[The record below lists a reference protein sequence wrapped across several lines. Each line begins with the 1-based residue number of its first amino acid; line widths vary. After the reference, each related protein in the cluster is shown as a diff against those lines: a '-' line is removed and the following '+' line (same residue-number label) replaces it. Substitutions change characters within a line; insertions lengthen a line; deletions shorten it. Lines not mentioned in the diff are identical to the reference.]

1 MLIVTELSSDE
12 VVLSRWQDNM
22 LFAVEV
28 IHDLHVEIIHVAVGK
43 GMLYAPELFLGWLYD
58 HELGG

>member
-1 MLIVTELSSDE
+1 
-12 VVLSRWQDNM
+12 M

-43 GMLYAPELFLGWLYD
+43 GMLYAPELS
-58 HELGG
+58 